1 MKFDSNLPIY
11 IQIMDHVKGL
21 ILSGQIKEGEQIP
34 SIRDLSASLKVNP
47 NTIQRAYQ
55 ELEREDLIESRRGMG
70 NYVTDKEEIIKRL
83 KVDRAESLSV
93 KYINDMRALGMTEEE
108 ILERSKDQLKEGK

>member
-11 IQIMDHVKGL
+11 IQIMDHLKGL
-21 ILSGQIKEGEQIP
+21 ILSGQIKEGEQLP
-34 SIRDLSASLKVNP
+34 SIRDLSTSLKVNP

-70 NYVTDKEEIIKRL
+70 NYVRDNEEIIKRL
-83 KVDRAESLSV
+83 RIDRAEALSE
-93 KYINDMRALGMTEEE
+93 KYINDMRSLGITEEE
-108 ILERSKDQLKEGK
+108 ILKRIKDQLKEGK